1 MLVVSDTSPLTAL
14 LQIERAS
21 LLRALFERVLI
32 PPAVNDEL
40 LQYHASLPEYLEVQ
54 PIHDRGAAEALGQGL
69 DPGEAEAIILAEER
83 QADYLLIDERSGRS
97 VAESRGLRVIGL
109 LGVLLIAKRA
119 GEIGSVSPVIE
130 ELETRAR
137 FFVSSAVKNV
147 ILRAAGEGP

>member
-83 QADYLLIDERSGRS
+83 QAD
-97 VAESRGLRVIGL
+97 
-109 LGVLLIAKRA
+109 
-119 GEIGSVSPVIE
+119 
-130 ELETRAR
+130 
-137 FFVSSAVKNV
+137 
-147 ILRAAGEGP
+147 